1 MWFVSG
7 QVGAKLP
14 PSISPAPYSI
24 LRLGGRE
31 RGWVCWLET
40 NLGSAPEGLGHPH
53 HLWER
58 GWEPSSLPPVYH
70 PGCFRRHAC
79 HHEHR
84 YKGSAPI
91 SLASVQW
98 DARPAHFFVS
108 AALAAVERQR
118 LALAAR
124 AAPTRGHTVQPAQP
138 VAPGMYVG
146 QVIMRSSLGI
156 PQPISDEQY
165 ASWLEARPA

>member
-1 MWFVSG
+1 MGSIFFNPQFITSAAFERMHVTMNI
-7 QVGAKLP
+7 VHCAK
-14 PSISPAPYSI
+14 
-24 LRLGGRE
+24 E
-31 RGWVCWLET
+31 
-40 NLGSAPEGLGHPH
+40 SA
-53 HLWER
+53 
-58 GWEPSSLPPVYH
+58 
-70 PGCFRRHAC
+70 A
-79 HHEHR
+79 
-84 YKGSAPI
+84 I
-91 SLASVQW
+91 SLASAQW

-124 AAPTRGHTVQPAQP
+124 AAPTRGDAVQPAQP
-138 VAPGMYVG
+138 VAPGTYVG